1 MEATKIE
8 RLLRLIMMMA
18 GKVDYTIEDM
28 SARLG
33 ITPRSTYRYIE
44 TLRTCGFAI
53 DKRRANLYKLIKLPN
68 SSIDFNKLIYFSDE
82 EAYIINTLISSLDNT
97 NSLKA
102 ALQKKLCTIYS
113 LTNMAELI
121 TDKASAHCI
130 ELLGNA
136 IRTKSKVILKR
147 YESGNSKSVTDR
159 HIEPFA
165 FTTNYIDVW
174 AYDLDKRENR
184 IFKIARIGEVAVLS
198 DSWEFENMHRKTET
212 DCFRMNGSEQ
222 IPIKLELSIR
232 AKNLLIEEYPLA
244 EKEIELIDGKWILDT
259 HVKSIEGVGRF
270 VIGLA
275 GDINIIDSPSLEEYI
290 QNYLEKHMKRYFR

>member
-1 MEATKIE
+1 
-8 RLLRLIMMMA
+8 
-18 GKVDYTIEDM
+18 
-28 SARLG
+28 
-33 ITPRSTYRYIE
+33 
-44 TLRTCGFAI
+44 
-53 DKRRANLYKLIKLPN
+53 
-68 SSIDFNKLIYFSDE
+68 
-82 EAYIINTLISSLDNT
+82 
-97 NSLKA
+97 
-102 ALQKKLCTIYS
+102 
-113 LTNMAELI
+113 MAELI

-130 ELLGNA
+130 ESLGNA

-147 YESGNSKSVTDR
+147 YESGHSKSIADR

-184 IFKIARIGEVAVLS
+184 IFKIARIGEVVVLS
-198 DSWEFENMHRKTET
+198 ESWEFENMHRKTET

-244 EKEIELIDGKWILDT
+244 EKEIELIDDKWILDT
-259 HVKSIEGVGRF
+259 NVRCLEGVGRF

-275 GDINIIDSPSLEEYI
+275 GDINIIDSPSLEAYI
-290 QNYLEKHMKRYFR
+290 QNYIEEHLKRYIK